1 MNMLP
6 STHRLQF
13 VNFQT
18 FLDLV
23 VLRGARFSVNEPLS
37 SVYSK
42 SFPEENNFRA
52 LNPRMHQYVSE
63 DKKWSVSKTPVNLHG
78 AGHLYP
84 TYVFL
89 SISCTADWARAQ
101 SGLWDPS
108 WVPDLWPKAQNL
120 ENLLLVFFPH
130 TPLMVS
136 TQYITQTQIHLN
148 VKGDLHYFPR
158 TAVINCHKH
167 HGLKEW
173 KLSSWFWR
181 PEVPSG
187 GVTGLCSLQR
197 LKEASLPLPA
207 LGVSRLALWMHHS
220 SVFLH
225 HHRTSLGVDLSFSI
239 SDKDTL
245 CSSFYLTKYWYS
257 K

>member
-1 MNMLP
+1 MFCEIAAWASSVFVLCFNSPVRSRYTQGQGQFLQENEIENTFTFFFFFFQFLFSGISATVPREAFWAMNMLP

-108 WVPDLWPKAQNL
+108 
-120 ENLLLVFFPH
+120 
-130 TPLMVS
+130 
-136 TQYITQTQIHLN
+136 
-148 VKGDLHYFPR
+148 
-158 TAVINCHKH
+158 
-167 HGLKEW
+167 
-173 KLSSWFWR
+173 
-181 PEVPSG
+181 
-187 GVTGLCSLQR
+187 
-197 LKEASLPLPA
+197 
-207 LGVSRLALWMHHS
+207 
-220 SVFLH
+220 
-225 HHRTSLGVDLSFSI
+225 
-239 SDKDTL
+239 
-245 CSSFYLTKYWYS
+245 
-257 K
+257 